1 MKVWIAWNNENYSYS
16 GEVFATKE
24 AGIKRYGKSTI
35 EMCGIRFEEVEVI
48 A

>member
-1 MKVWIAWNNENYSYS
+1 MKVWIAWDDENYSYS

-24 AGIKRYGKSTI
+24 AGIKHYGKSI
-35 EMCGIRFEEVEVI
+35 IKMCGITFKEVEVI